1 MVLAS
6 AIGGI
11 GWGML
16 VPAQHFLVLSGGRA
30 ASLTSE
36 SNHQFDAVALF
47 LCLGLILGV
56 LSAVAAWLWR
66 SVRGAVVLAGLLIGS
81 AVGAAAAAVVG
92 LGVAR
97 LRFPEITDVA
107 VGQIVPATPNIGTP
121 MALIVQPFAAAVVY
135 LLMVSLNPRDDLG
148 TGAADSDRS
157 QDEDGQAG
165 EDRHVGDPVGSD
177 SASPI
182 DGSPQSHVAE

>member
-1 MVLAS
+1 MVVAS

-11 GWGML
+11 GWGVL

-66 SVRGAVVLAGLLIGS
+66 SVRGAVVLTGLLIGS

-97 LRFPEITDVA
+97 LRFPEVTDVA
-107 VGQIVPATPNIGTP
+107 VGQIVPATPTIGTP
-121 MALIVQPFAAAVVY
+121 MALILQPFAAAVVY
-135 LLMVSLNPRDDLG
+135 LLMASLNPRDDLG
-148 TGAADSDRS
+148 VTAPPAAEGAPADAPGPTPR
-157 QDEDGQAG
+157 
-165 EDRHVGDPVGSD
+165 
-177 SASPI
+177 
-182 DGSPQSHVAE
+182 